1 MVTRARSLI
10 FEISET
16 GRKGESKNK
25 NIRKTVTG
33 AQVFIADCINATKK
47 IAVKNKIRRS
57 VRKRQI
63 AFNSKKVPECENG
76 VNFLPLCGSVRLKGF
91 TAFDILCP
99 RNYN

>member
-16 GRKGESKNK
+16 GKKRESKNK

-47 IAVKNKIRRS
+47 NRGKKQNSAVGL
-57 VRKRQI
+57 Q
-63 AFNSKKVPECENG
+63 
-76 VNFLPLCGSVRLKGF
+76 
-91 TAFDILCP
+91 TADCF
-99 RNYN
+99 